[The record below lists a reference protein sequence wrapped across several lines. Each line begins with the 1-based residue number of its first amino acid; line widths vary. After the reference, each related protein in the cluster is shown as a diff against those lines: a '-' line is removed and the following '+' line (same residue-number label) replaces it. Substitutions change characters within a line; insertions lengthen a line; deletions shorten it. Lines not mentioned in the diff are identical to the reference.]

1 MAGSR
6 TGRAVAGVK
15 RASSKHGSTSHAAA
29 IREYLQ
35 TQPPESRKVL
45 ERMRNAI
52 RAVAP
57 RAVEHFSYGMPGFR
71 LNGKTF
77 VWYAAWKEHY
87 SLYPIGTSIVR
98 SLGSGV
104 AGIDTSSKGTIRFA
118 AAKPP
123 TAAMVKRLVKA
134 RLSEMRAA
142 EKA

>member
-1 MAGSR
+1 M
-6 TGRAVAGVK
+6 AGVK

-77 VWYAAWKEHY
+77 VWYAAWKNHT
-87 SLYPIGTSIVR
+87 SLYPITGAIKRAHADAIAGYETS
-98 SLGSGV
+98 
-104 AGIDTSSKGTIRFA
+104 TCTIRFPMT
-118 AAKPP
+118 KLPP
-123 TAAMVKRLVKA
+123 VTLVKTLVKA
-134 RLSEMRAA
+134 RVAEVRA
-142 EKA
+142 K